1 MGSRLSCHPRSPGRS
16 LLHRQQ
22 LKGVPGTLYSLLK
35 PLRKEAHVAGIQGT
49 GERKP
54 HCSPPPA
61 RVAHTSREPY
71 GTAKR
76 GERQPCALQLCCS
89 HYKHTIFLAN
99 DPSQALPKSAG
110 RCLDTRLAPAAG
122 QHHGEGALELLG
134 LLRCPHPT
142 SHSAPELSGAELTSA
157 SVRALSCGIF
167 TGVSGRAEVAQ
178 ALTAT

>member
-1 MGSRLSCHPRSPGRS
+1 M
-16 LLHRQQ
+16 
-22 LKGVPGTLYSLLK
+22 
-35 PLRKEAHVAGIQGT
+35 AGIQGT

-134 LLRCPHPT
+134 LLRCPPHFT
-142 SHSAPELSGAELTSA
+142 QCT
-157 SVRALSCGIF
+157 RALWRRVDERIGEGTLLWDLHGSLRASRGG
-167 TGVSGRAEVAQ
+167 TGVDRHVD
-178 ALTAT
+178 ALNAHYMR